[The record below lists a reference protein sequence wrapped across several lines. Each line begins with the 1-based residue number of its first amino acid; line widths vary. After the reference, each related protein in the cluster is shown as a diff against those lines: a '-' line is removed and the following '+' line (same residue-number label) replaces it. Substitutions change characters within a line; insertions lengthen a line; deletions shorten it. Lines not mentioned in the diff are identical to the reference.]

1 MPAQGADTLETRAI
15 HRMKGTKVTST
26 RTNSSTS
33 AAIGSRFQWR
43 VIDIVVASIIG
54 VASGLIF
61 VVWNIAS
68 SPITAPLEALLPGL
82 QAVGGGFWLFAGVLT
97 ALVIRKPGAAI
108 YGEVVAASVSALI
121 GNQWGALTLVSGIT
135 QGLGAEIVF
144 AAFLYANWRVSG
156 AVLAGAGAGLAMA
169 ITDLVLWYPGSA
181 LPFIVIYTIS
191 AIVGGMLIA
200 GLLSWLA
207 TRGLAATGA
216 LNRFG
221 AGREIAKRV

>member
-1 MPAQGADTLETRAI
+1 MTTTAPY
-15 HRMKGTKVTST
+15 
-26 RTNSSTS
+26 SSTS
-33 AAIGSRFQWR
+33 TPTKPGSRFQWR
-43 VIDIVVASIIG
+43 VIDIVVASVIG

-68 SPITAPLEALLPGL
+68 VPALAPIAALLPGL
-82 QAVGGGFWLFAGVLT
+82 QAIGGGFWLFAGVLT

-108 YGEVVAASVSALI
+108 YGEMVAASVSALI
-121 GNQWGALTLVSGIT
+121 GNQWGVLTLVSGFT
-135 QGLGAEIVF
+135 QGIGAEIVF

-156 AVLAGAGAGLAMA
+156 AILAGAGAGLAMA
-169 ITDLVLWYPGSA
+169 ITDLLLWYPGSA
-181 LPFIVIYTIS
+181 LPFIIIYTIA

-207 TRGLAATGA
+207 TRGIAATGA